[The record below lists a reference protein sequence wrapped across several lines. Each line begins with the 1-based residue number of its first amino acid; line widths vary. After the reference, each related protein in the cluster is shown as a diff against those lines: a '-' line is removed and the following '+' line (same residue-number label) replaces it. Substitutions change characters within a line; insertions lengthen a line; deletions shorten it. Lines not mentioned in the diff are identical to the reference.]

1 MFRAQNKGRKL
12 VFQSKNTNVSFILV
26 KAVDVATYVEHG
38 VADIG
43 IVGKDIL
50 MENEKDIYEMLDLG
64 VGICKFCVAS
74 IPTYNP
80 KSYRK
85 KRIATKYPHIT
96 STYFHDKGE
105 DVEIIKIEGS
115 VEIAPLL
122 GLADAI
128 VDIVE
133 TGKTLQE
140 NGLIVFEEM
149 YFISARMIVNK
160 AALKLKRRNIQHYKY
175 DGARNLIREI
185 GGFKME
191 IIYEEFK
198 EALSKIKVLRE
209 NANIIE
215 ETVQRSVREI
225 IRHVRKER

>member
-1 MFRAQNKGRKL
+1 MRNIQIALTKGRLEKHVIPLFEQIGMDCSEMMDKGRKL
-12 VFQSKNTNVSFILV
+12 TFKSNNSNVSFILV

-50 MENEKDIYEMLDLG
+50 MEYEKDVYEMIDLQ
-64 VGICKFCVAS
+64 VGCCKLCMAS
-74 IPTYNP
+74 IPAYHP
-80 KSYRK
+80 KRYRK
-85 KRIATKYPHIT
+85 KRIATKYPSIT
-96 STYFHDKGE
+96 SSYFRDKGE

-140 NGLIVFEEM
+140 NGLIVLEEM
-149 YFISARMIVNK
+149 YPISARMIVNK
-160 AALKLKRRNIQHYKY
+160 AALKMKKDEIFNIIN
-175 DGARNLIREI
+175 R
-185 GGFKME
+185 ME
-191 IIYEEFK
+191 CIISE
-198 EALSKIKVLRE
+198 KIKE
-209 NANIIE
+209 G
-215 ETVQRSVREI
+215 
-225 IRHVRKER
+225 

>member
-1 MFRAQNKGRKL
+1 MDSPERRRGFMRNIQIALTKGRLEKHVIPLLSRLELIAPSSKNKGRKL

-85 KRIATKYPHIT
+85 KELLRNTRI
-96 STYFHDKGE
+96 
-105 DVEIIKIEGS
+105 
-115 VEIAPLL
+115 LL
-122 GLADAI
+122 L
-128 VDIVE
+128 
-133 TGKTLQE
+133 
-140 NGLIVFEEM
+140 LIFM
-149 YFISARMIVNK
+149 
-160 AALKLKRRNIQHYKY
+160 
-175 DGARNLIREI
+175 IRER
-185 GGFKME
+185 M
-191 IIYEEFK
+191 
-198 EALSKIKVLRE
+198 
-209 NANIIE
+209 
-215 ETVQRSVREI
+215 
-225 IRHVRKER
+225 

>member
-1 MFRAQNKGRKL
+1 MRNIQIALTKGRLEKHVIPLLSRLELIVPSSKIKVRL
-12 VFQSKNTNVSFILV
+12 VFQSKNTNISFILV

-96 STYFHDKGE
+96 STYFHDKE
-105 DVEIIKIEGS
+105 
-115 VEIAPLL
+115 
-122 GLADAI
+122 
-128 VDIVE
+128 
-133 TGKTLQE
+133 
-140 NGLIVFEEM
+140 
-149 YFISARMIVNK
+149 RM
-160 AALKLKRRNIQHYKY
+160 
-175 DGARNLIREI
+175 
-185 GGFKME
+185 
-191 IIYEEFK
+191 
-198 EALSKIKVLRE
+198 
-209 NANIIE
+209 
-215 ETVQRSVREI
+215 
-225 IRHVRKER
+225 

>member
-1 MFRAQNKGRKL
+1 MGDTERRGNFMRNIQIALTKGRLEKHVIPLLEKSGIDCSELMDKGRKL
-12 VFQSKNTNVSFILV
+12 VFQSASRNVSFILV

-50 MENEKDIYEMLDLG
+50 MEYEKDIYEMVDLK
-64 VGICKFCVAS
+64 VGCCKFCVAS
-74 IPTYNP
+74 IPAYNP
-80 KSYRK
+80 KGYRK

-96 STYFHDKGE
+96 SNYFRDKGE

-149 YFISARMIVNK
+149 YSISARMIVNK
-160 AALKLKRRNIQHYKY
+160 AALKTRK
-175 DGARNLIREI
+175 DEI
-185 GGFKME
+185 FHIINRME
-191 IIYEEFK
+191 WATTSDK
-198 EALSKIKVLRE
+198 
-209 NANIIE
+209 
-215 ETVQRSVREI
+215 
-225 IRHVRKER
+225 